1 MNEAPRPRSASQIL
15 IKAQPVLSW
24 LLEHPPP
31 SSWLRCFLKCAKRF
45 ALGCLSR
52 VISPASGH
60 EPSAAVWSAPSPVR
74 QSSACVRG
82 QSSPGHRF
90 VSLLLSSQRY
100 CNGFTGL
107 QPKVLQEFFNTA
119 LVSAGLVVGD
129 GVPINDV
136 WISAEGRYAFLE
148 MRSPQEATNAMKLDG
163 ISLYFLSH
171 RRRLHSKAA
180 SFPCRT
186 LRSLPATGTAF
197 RSKFPGLTTTSLP
210 LMRLHRMLFSL
221 PSPGQQPQQH
231 SPPLSPLQTPLLHPH
246 RDSWPSPMCCVLTTC
261 KTEKNA
267 VTSPMTPG
275 RSSTPTLVRCYPCA
289 WSLELSQMLTLQ
301 RSK

>member
-15 IKAQPVLSW
+15 IKAQLVLSW

-45 ALGCLSR
+45 AFGCLSR
-52 VISPASGH
+52 VVSPAPGYQ
-60 EPSAAVWSAPSPVR
+60 PSAAVGSAPSPVR

-82 QSSPGHRF
+82 QSSPGHRC
-90 VSLLLSSQRY
+90 VSLLLSSERY
-100 CNGFTGL
+100 CNSFTGL

-163 ISLYFLSH
+163 ISLYSLS
-171 RRRLHSKAA
+171 LTAAA
-180 SFPCRT
+180 STQKPPHFPV
-186 LRSLPATGTAF
+186 A
-197 RSKFPGLTTTSLP
+197 
-210 LMRLHRMLFSL
+210 LFA
-221 PSPGQQPQQH
+221 H
-231 SPPLSPLQTPLLHPH
+231 SPLQVRRSAQSFQAPRL
-246 RDSWPSPMCCVLTTC
+246 RPSH
-261 KTEKNA
+261 
-267 VTSPMTPG
+267 
-275 RSSTPTLVRCYPCA
+275 
-289 WSLELSQMLTLQ
+289 
-301 RSK
+301 